1 MMVCSQF
8 AFRDIAKCRGYNV
21 CGGKRNYKEV
31 DMESFHCIC
40 ILLRLLKNHENQRGR
55 MLLKYPSSRTQSGYG
70 LKHCQEVL
78 MSIFK

>member
-1 MMVCSQF
+1 MQLQNKQGQRKFIFSV
-8 AFRDIAKCRGYNV
+8 
-21 CGGKRNYKEV
+21 KEV

-40 ILLRLLKNHENQRGR
+40 ILLRLLKNHENQRGK
-55 MLLKYPSSRTQSGYG
+55 MLLKYPSSWTQSGYG